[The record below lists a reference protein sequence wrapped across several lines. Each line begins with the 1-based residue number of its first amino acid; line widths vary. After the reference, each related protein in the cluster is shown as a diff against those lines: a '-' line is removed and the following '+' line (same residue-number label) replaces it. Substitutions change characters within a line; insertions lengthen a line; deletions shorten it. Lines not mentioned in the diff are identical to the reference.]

1 MMVISRSPTS
11 FQVASRSNGVYL
23 HHEAHAALKETEMP
37 TAVPPSDYSSVVLT
51 AQFGNEKER
60 LGAIEH
66 IIATHWK
73 VLYKYLR
80 LRYDVPSSDAEAM
93 MQSFL
98 NELQEKEFLDQF
110 DGSKSPIRAYLR
122 AKLDDS
128 ATRQKT
134 SAMDGSSLP
143 IDFSMAEEELR
154 TEQRDPAQSAE
165 EYFESEWLRNIFT
178 LAVEELYGKLQ
189 QQGKTVQFFLFL
201 RHDLQQGERLP
212 LEEMAK
218 ELSIPP
224 DIAKVYLKE
233 TRTTYQGIVTDLVQS
248 LTTSSAEFRK
258 EVRSLFGNAPSSA

>member
-1 MMVISRSPTS
+1 
-11 FQVASRSNGVYL
+11 
-23 HHEAHAALKETEMP
+23 MP

-80 LRYDVPSSDAEAM
+80 LRHKIPSSDAEAM

-98 NELQEKEFLDQF
+98 AEVQQMGFLEQF
-110 DGSKSPIRAYLR
+110 DGSKSPIRAFLR
-122 AKLDDS
+122 VKLDEFV
-128 ATRQKT
+128 TRQKT
-134 SAMDGSSLP
+134 SWAGGGSFPL
-143 IDFSMAEEELR
+143 DFFIVEEELR
-154 TEQRDPAQSAE
+154 TELRDPSQSAD
-165 EYFESEWLRNIFT
+165 EYYDSEWLRNIFT

-189 QQGKTVQFFLFL
+189 QQEKKVQFFLFL

-212 LEEMAK
+212 IEELAK
-218 ELSIPP
+218 ELSISPG
-224 DIAKVYLKE
+224 IAKAFIKE
-233 TRTTYQGIVTDLVQS
+233 TRSTYQGIVTDLIQS

-258 EVRSLFGNAPSSA
+258 EVRLLFGNAPGSA

>member
-1 MMVISRSPTS
+1 M
-11 FQVASRSNGVYL
+11 Q
-23 HHEAHAALKETEMP
+23 

-51 AQFGNEKER
+51 AQYGGGKER

-80 LRYDVPSSDAEAM
+80 LRYGVASSDAEAM

-98 NELQEKEFLDQF
+98 TEVQQKGFLDQF
-110 DGSKSPIRAYLR
+110 DGSKSPIRAFLKV
-122 AKLDDS
+122 KLDEFV
-128 ATRQKT
+128 TRQKT
-134 SAMDGSSLP
+134 SADDGPSLP
-143 IDFSMAEEELR
+143 IDFSMTEEELR
-154 TEQRDPAQSAE
+154 NEQRDPSQSEE

-178 LAVEELYGKLQ
+178 IAVEELCGKLQ

-201 RHDLQQGERLP
+201 RHDLQGSGSTDRLP
-212 LEEMAK
+212 LEDLAK

-224 DIAKVYLKE
+224 EIAANYLKE
-233 TRTTYQGIVTDLVQS
+233 TRTTYQEIVTDLIQS

-258 EVRSLFGNAPSSA
+258 EVRLLFGNAPGSA